1 MKHENLERYL
11 DRSAAEHKHLCPRQ
25 VLGVRMA
32 LGGAGALGMTV
43 PRDGKK
49 MLVIV
54 ETDGCFVDGVQA
66 VTGCTVGHRTLRVED
81 YGKVAAT
88 FIVVETGEALRVV
101 PQLDVRQKASQY
113 APDQE
118 RRYFAQ
124 LQGYQVMPDSE
135 LLSIKPVKLV
145 TPVEEIISRAGVR
158 VNCDLCGEEIINERE
173 ICQDD
178 LTLCRA
184 CAGPVYYQPAA
195 ESMQVSGI

>member
-1 MKHENLERYL
+1 MMHENLESYL
-11 DRSAAEHKHLCPRQ
+11 EKSAADHAHLCPRQ

-32 LGGAGALGMTV
+32 LGGAGALGMAV
-43 PRDGKK
+43 PREDKK

-88 FIVVETGEALRVV
+88 FIEVDKGQAVRVV
-101 PQLDVRQKASQY
+101 PQLDVRQKASEY
-113 APDQE
+113 APDKE

-124 LQGYQVMPDSE
+124 LKGYQIMPEPE
-135 LLSIKPVKLV
+135 LLSIKPVRLV
-145 TPVEEIISRAGVR
+145 PPVEEIISRAGVR

-173 ICQDD
+173 ISRDD
-178 LTLCRA
+178 LILCRA
-184 CAGPVYYQPAA
+184 CAGPVYYQPAP
-195 ESMQVSGI
+195 ESVPVPG